1 MKTTLAS
8 SKCVDNGGRGLL
20 HVQAVVDSI
29 SRNGKNTRITIEI
42 IRGIVSAKMKKN
54 ALERELQ
61 SKKVYIINKICDRC
75 RM

>member
-8 SKCVDNGGRGLL
+8 SKCVDNGRGSLQK
-20 HVQAVVDSI
+20 QAVVDSI
-29 SRNGKNTRITIEI
+29 SRNGKNTRIRIEI